1 MSNAYNDWK
10 KDMESYTKFF
20 KRGDKAFK
28 GVCYNNDYCIDGMN
42 YEFCDL
48 LVKDVVI
55 HEQFRDSSGLQLL
68 FTNEKGELIFGKRNN
83 PNDPSKRSPHP
94 MLMKVIIVQAGSSV
108 RNPDGT
114 YDDDYEQTLYV
125 FHNDWL
131 MSDGKKLFVVDEHY
145 IKEWTEITEQEFVK
159 INKGD

>member
-68 FTNEKGELIFGKRNN
+68 FTNEKGELISAEQMIDN
-83 PNDPSKRSPHP
+83 
-94 MLMKVIIVQAGSSV
+94 MKVIIVQAGSSV

>member
-28 GVCYNNDYCIDGMN
+28 GICYNNDYCIDGMN

-55 HEQFRDSSGLQLL
+55 HEQFRNSSGVQLL
-68 FTNEKGELIFGKRNN
+68 FTNENGELCSMEQMIDN
-83 PNDPSKRSPHP
+83 
-94 MLMKVIIVQAGSSV
+94 MKVIIVQAGTSS

-114 YDDDYEQTLYV
+114 YDEYYEKTLYV

-131 MSDGKKLFVVDEHY
+131 MSDGKDLFVVDEHY

>member
-28 GVCYNNDYCIDGMN
+28 GICYKDDYCTDGMN

-55 HEQFRDSSGLQLL
+55 HKQINFNLFKLELLQETL
-68 FTNEKGELIFGKRNN
+68 TELMTSI
-83 PNDPSKRSPHP
+83 
-94 MLMKVIIVQAGSSV
+94 M
-108 RNPDGT
+108 
-114 YDDDYEQTLYV
+114 
-125 FHNDWL
+125 
-131 MSDGKKLFVVDEHY
+131 KKLFMFS
-145 IKEWTEITEQEFVK
+145 IMI
-159 INKGD
+159 G

>member
-28 GVCYNNDYCIDGMN
+28 GICYNNDYCVDGMN

-55 HEQFRDSSGLQLL
+55 IQQLTFSTNLKIISTDNKHEGFITNKQLEDNL
-68 FTNEKGELIFGKRNN
+68 
-83 PNDPSKRSPHP
+83 
-94 MLMKVIIVQAGSSV
+94 KVITVQVGTSS

-114 YDDDYEQTLYV
+114 YDDHYEKTLYV

-131 MSDGKKLFVVDEHY
+131 MSDGKDLFVVDEHY

-159 INKGD
+159 INKGEK

>member
-28 GVCYNNDYCIDGMN
+28 GICYKDDYCTDGMN

-48 LVKDVVI
+48 LVDDVVI
-55 HEQFRDSSGLQLL
+55 HRQLRVTDDAILNIKDLKTGLPQ
-68 FTNEKGELIFGKRNN
+68 TNKQIEDNF
-83 PNDPSKRSPHP
+83 
-94 MLMKVIIVQAGSSV
+94 KVLIVQVGTSS

-114 YDDDYEQTLYV
+114 YDNHYEKTLYV

-131 MSDGKKLFVVDEHY
+131 MSDGKDLFVVDEHY
-145 IKEWTEITEQEFVK
+145 INEWKEITEREFVK
-159 INKGD
+159 IIKGEK

>member
-10 KDMESYTKFF
+10 RDMESHTKFF

-28 GVCYNNDYCIDGMN
+28 GICYNNDYCTDGMN

-48 LVKDVVI
+48 LLEDAAY
-55 HEQFRDSSGLQLL
+55 
-68 FTNEKGELIFGKRNN
+68 
-83 PNDPSKRSPHP
+83 NDDNQ
-94 MLMKVIIVQAGSSV
+94 MLIVQVGTSS

-131 MSDGKKLFVVDEHY
+131 MTDGKKLFVVDEHH
-145 IKEWTEITEQEFVK
+145 INEWSEITEQEFVK
-159 INKGD
+159 INKKEG

>member
-10 KDMESYTKFF
+10 KDMEAYTKFF

-28 GVCYNNDYCIDGMN
+28 GICYNNDYCTDGMN

-48 LVKDVVI
+48 LVDDVVI
-55 HEQFRDSSGLQLL
+55 HKQLL
-68 FTNEKGELIFGKRNN
+68 HIEKL
-83 PNDPSKRSPHP
+83 SSPEEEEN
-94 MLMKVIIVQAGSSV
+94 LAKFEDTFKVLIVQVGTSS

-114 YDDDYEQTLYV
+114 YDEYYEKTLYV

-131 MSDGKKLFVVDEHY
+131 MSDGKDLFVVDEHY
-145 IKEWTEITEQEFVK
+145 IKEWTEITEKEYK
-159 INKGD
+159 SLTK

>member
-28 GVCYNNDYCIDGMN
+28 GICYNNDYCIDGMN

-55 HEQFRDSSGLQLL
+55 HEQFRNSSGVQLL
-68 FTNEKGELIFGKRNN
+68 LTNENGELISMEQMIDN
-83 PNDPSKRSPHP
+83 
-94 MLMKVIIVQAGSSV
+94 MKVIIVQAGSSV

>member
-28 GVCYNNDYCIDGMN
+28 GICYNNDYCIDGMN

-55 HEQFRDSSGLQLL
+55 HEQFRNSSGVQLL
-68 FTNEKGELIFGKRNN
+68 FTNEKGGLISAEQMIDN
-83 PNDPSKRSPHP
+83 
-94 MLMKVIIVQAGSSV
+94 MKVIIVQAGSSV

-145 IKEWTEITEQEFVK
+145 IKEWTEITEQEYVK

>member
-20 KRGDKAFK
+20 KRGNKAFK
-28 GVCYNNDYCIDGMN
+28 GICYNNDYCVDGMN

-48 LVKDVVI
+48 LVKDAVI
-55 HEQFRDSSGLQLL
+55 HEQFRNPGGVQLL
-68 FTNEKGELIFGKRNN
+68 LANEKGELISAEQMIDN
-83 PNDPSKRSPHP
+83 
-94 MLMKVIIVQAGSSV
+94 MKVIIVQAGSSV

-145 IKEWTEITEQEFVK
+145 IKEWAEITEEEFVK
-159 INKGD
+159 INKGEK

>member
-28 GVCYNNDYCIDGMN
+28 GICYNNDYCTDGMN

-55 HEQFRDSSGLQLL
+55 HEQFRNSSGVQLL
-68 FTNEKGELIFGKRNN
+68 FTNENGELISMEQMIDN
-83 PNDPSKRSPHP
+83 
-94 MLMKVIIVQAGSSV
+94 MKVIIVQVGTSS

-114 YDDDYEQTLYV
+114 YDEHYEKTLYV

>member
-20 KRGDKAFK
+20 KRGNKAFK
-28 GVCYNNDYCIDGMN
+28 GVCYNNDYCTDGMN

-48 LVKDVVI
+48 LVSDVVI
-55 HEQFRDSSGLQLL
+55 HKQFQNSGNVQLL
-68 FTNEKGELIFGKRNN
+68 IANENGELISMEQMIDN
-83 PNDPSKRSPHP
+83 
-94 MLMKVIIVQAGSSV
+94 MKVIIVQVGTSS

-114 YDDDYEQTLYV
+114 YDEHYEKTLYV

-131 MSDGKKLFVVDEHY
+131 MSDGKDLFVVDEHY

-159 INKGD
+159 INKKEG

>member
-10 KDMESYTKFF
+10 KDMEEYTKFF

-28 GVCYNNDYCIDGMN
+28 GICYNNDYCIDGMN

-48 LVKDVVI
+48 LLEDVAY
-55 HEQFRDSSGLQLL
+55 
-68 FTNEKGELIFGKRNN
+68 
-83 PNDPSKRSPHP
+83 NDDFQ
-94 MLMKVIIVQAGSSV
+94 MLIVQVGTSS
-108 RNPDGT
+108 RNSDGT
-114 YDDDYEQTLYV
+114 YDDHYEKTLYI

-131 MSDGKKLFVVDEHY
+131 MSDGKDLFVVDEHY
-145 IKEWTEITEQEFVK
+145 IKEWTEITEEEFVK

>member
-28 GVCYNNDYCIDGMN
+28 GICYNNDYCIDGMN

-55 HEQFRDSSGLQLL
+55 HEQFRNSSGVQLL
-68 FTNEKGELIFGKRNN
+68 LTNENGELISMEQMIDN
-83 PNDPSKRSPHP
+83 
-94 MLMKVIIVQAGSSV
+94 MKVIIVQAGSSV

-131 MSDGKKLFVVDEHY
+131 MFDGKKLFVVDEHY
-145 IKEWTEITEQEFVK
+145 IKEWTEITEQEYVK

>member
-20 KRGDKAFK
+20 VRDGKPCK
-28 GVCYNNDYCIDGMN
+28 GICYNNDYCTDGMN

-55 HEQFRDSSGLQLL
+55 HKQITHAEKLPPLEEEKLANFEDTFKVLIIQVGTSS
-68 FTNEKGELIFGKRNN
+68 
-83 PNDPSKRSPHP
+83 
-94 MLMKVIIVQAGSSV
+94 

-114 YDDDYEQTLYV
+114 YDEHYEKTLYV

-131 MSDGKKLFVVDEHY
+131 MTDGKDLFVVDEHY

>member
-10 KDMESYTKFF
+10 KDMEAYTKFF

-28 GVCYNNDYCIDGMN
+28 GICYNNDYCTDGMN

-48 LVKDVVI
+48 LVSDVVI
-55 HEQFRDSSGLQLL
+55 IPQLTL
-68 FTNEKGELIFGKRNN
+68 NADLKLILTDDKHGDFITNEQLEDNL
-83 PNDPSKRSPHP
+83 
-94 MLMKVIIVQAGSSV
+94 KVIVVQVGTSS
-108 RNPDGT
+108 RNLDGT
-114 YDDDYEQTLYV
+114 YDEHYEKTLYV

-131 MSDGKKLFVVDEHY
+131 MSDGKDLFVVDEHY

-159 INKGD
+159 INKKEG

>member
-10 KDMESYTKFF
+10 KDMEAYTKFF
-20 KRGDKAFK
+20 KRGDKVFK
-28 GVCYNNDYCIDGMN
+28 GICYKDDYCTDGMN

-48 LVKDVVI
+48 LLTDVVI
-55 HEQFRDSSGLQLL
+55 HKQLL
-68 FTNEKGELIFGKRNN
+68 HTEKFPSSKEEELAKFE
-83 PNDPSKRSPHP
+83 DSF
-94 MLMKVIIVQAGSSV
+94 KVLIVQAGTSS

-114 YDDDYEQTLYV
+114 YDDYYDQTLYV

-145 IKEWTEITEQEFVK
+145 IEAFTEITEEEFIK
-159 INKGD
+159 IGGKI

>member
-28 GVCYNNDYCIDGMN
+28 GICYNNDYCTDGMN

-48 LVKDVVI
+48 LLEDVVI
-55 HEQFRDSSGLQLL
+55 HKQFQNSGNAQLL
-68 FTNEKGELIFGKRNN
+68 IANEKGELISMEQMIDN
-83 PNDPSKRSPHP
+83 
-94 MLMKVIIVQAGSSV
+94 MKVLIVQVGTSS

-114 YDDDYEQTLYV
+114 YDEHYEKTLYV

-131 MSDGKKLFVVDEHY
+131 MSDGKDLFVVDEHY

-159 INKGD
+159 INKKEG

>member
-28 GVCYNNDYCIDGMN
+28 GICYKDDYCTDGMN

-48 LVKDVVI
+48 LVDDVVI
-55 HEQFRDSSGLQLL
+55 HKQIVNSQQILFTDGKTGALLTNEQFED
-68 FTNEKGELIFGKRNN
+68 N
-83 PNDPSKRSPHP
+83 
-94 MLMKVIIVQAGSSV
+94 MKVIIVQVGTSN

-114 YDDDYEQTLYV
+114 YDNHYKKTLYV

-131 MSDGKKLFVVDEHY
+131 MSDGKDLFVVDEHY
-145 IKEWTEITEQEFVK
+145 ISEWKEITEQEFVK

>member
-20 KRGDKAFK
+20 KRDNKAFK
-28 GVCYNNDYCIDGMN
+28 GICYNNDYCTDGMN

-48 LVKDVVI
+48 LVDDVVI
-55 HEQFRDSSGLQLL
+55 HKQLL
-68 FTNEKGELIFGKRNN
+68 HTEKL
-83 PNDPSKRSPHP
+83 PSPEEEKLAKFEDSF
-94 MLMKVIIVQAGSSV
+94 KVIIVQVGTSV
-108 RNPDGT
+108 RNTDGT

-131 MSDGKKLFVVDEHY
+131 MTDGKKLFVVDEHH
-145 IKEWTEITEQEFVK
+145 INEWSEITEQEFVK
-159 INKGD
+159 INKKEG